1 MAELNVPDL
10 CGGSAEI
17 VAVQLKFEAL
27 IKSGLDGL
35 ELDASALSVTIG
47 NDVVSLTTELR
58 KAVSVKP
65 ALPNV
70 NLQSQLTNLA
80 RIPAGSGAHKLL
92 LAAIKLKFGDGLTAG
107 GFSLDALVSKAATQI
122 NLGLDICTEI
132 PNFEVPADG
141 GDAVEKSIESKQST
155 KDSEKEEPS
164 TVVKNTNLTATKTVN
179 ETRVANMQV
188 EGESEDADVV
198 GGTVTSTTPP
208 PEDKGAFTVTEK
220 KKEVSYGEIK
230 TEVTTPT
237 DQEGKNVTTS
247 GFSKRPVHITEKFKM
262 DKYLTVPGIVSGPD
276 THKLTLM
283 FKPSKIH
290 KVVGYSYQR
299 TAGTFHKPLYIWPP
313 AVLLGMPQHKRDT
326 YTVSGK
332 DVFINEK
339 HWEYG
344 REKVGGVVWAISY
357 EYFDNYDP
365 TWAVDE

>member
-10 CGGSAEI
+10 CGGSAEFNAI
-17 VAVQLKFEAL
+17 QIKFEAL

-47 NDVVSLTTELR
+47 NDALSLITELR
-58 KAVSVKP
+58 KAVSAKP
-65 ALPNV
+65 AFPNV
-70 NLQSQLTNLA
+70 NLQSQLTNLS
-80 RIPAGSGAHKLL
+80 RIPAGSAAHKLL
-92 LAAIKLKFGDGLTAG
+92 LAAIKLKFDDGLTAG

-122 NLGLDICTEI
+122 KLGLDLCTEI

-155 KDSEKEEPS
+155 EDSEEEKPS
-164 TVVKNTNLTATKTVN
+164 TVVKNTNLTATKTDN

-188 EGESEDADVV
+188 EASTDADVV
-198 GGTVTSTTPP
+198 SGTVTSTTPP
-208 PEDKGAFTVTEK
+208 PNDKGAFTVTEK
-220 KKEVSYGEIK
+220 KNEVSYGAIK

-290 KVVGYSYQR
+290 KVIGYSYQWA
-299 TAGTFHKPLYIWPP
+299 TGTFHKPLYIWPESSGNRHP
-313 AVLLGMPQHKRDT
+313 KRDT

-332 DVFINEK
+332 DVFINVK

-365 TWAVDE
+365 SWTVDE